1 MRLSD
6 QFKHIR
12 HSSLQIS
19 LKALNY
25 RLFKSDF
32 KLEDYL
38 DVVNEKKN
46 IFTFC
51 RFRTSNHR
59 LPIEEWALNS
69 SQCPI
74 FATKRTK
81 CNSILFS
88 IAQSYCNFR
97 HCIIKRNL
105 KFFVYYANLLM

>member
-25 RLFKSDF
+25 RLLKSDF

-38 DVVNEKKN
+38 DVVNEKKKYLLFVDLEHLIIDYQSRN
-46 IFTFC
+46 GRWTAHSVQYLQLKEQNVIPFC
-51 RFRTSNHR
+51 F
-59 LPIEEWALNS
+59 
-69 SQCPI
+69 Q
-74 FATKRTK
+74 
-81 CNSILFS
+81 
-88 IAQSYCNFR
+88 
-97 HCIIKRNL
+97 
-105 KFFVYYANLLM
+105 

>member
-1 MRLSD
+1 MTVVIRTFGNCIIHTWLIGGIRMRLSD
-6 QFKHIR
+6 QFKHNR

-59 LPIEEWALNS
+59 LPIEVG
-69 SQCPI
+69 
-74 FATKRTK
+74 R
-81 CNSILFS
+81 
-88 IAQSYCNFR
+88 
-97 HCIIKRNL
+97 
-105 KFFVYYANLLM
+105 

>member
-46 IFTFC
+46 Y
-51 RFRTSNHR
+51 
-59 LPIEEWALNS
+59 L
-69 SQCPI
+69 
-74 FATKRTK
+74 
-81 CNSILFS
+81 LFVDLEHL
-88 IAQSYCNFR
+88 IIDYQS
-97 HCIIKRNL
+97 RNGR
-105 KFFVYYANLLM
+105 